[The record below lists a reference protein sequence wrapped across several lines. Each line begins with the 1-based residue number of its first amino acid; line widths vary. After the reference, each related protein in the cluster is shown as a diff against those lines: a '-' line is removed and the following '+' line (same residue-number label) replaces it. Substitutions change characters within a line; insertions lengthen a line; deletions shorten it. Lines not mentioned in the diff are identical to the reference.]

1 MNSFIKSNSGVTA
14 DSIISVAKKH
24 VPFLKNSENLSISE
38 IGDGNVNY
46 IYRIKDEDSHF
57 SIIAK
62 YADSYLRN
70 SDTRQLSTDR
80 NKIENFILNAQ
91 NELAPNSA
99 PEVYYFDEESH
110 CIYMED
116 LVEHETMRIA
126 LREGKTFPAFSRQIA
141 GYLYNTLF
149 KTSDLVMD
157 PELKKNRV
165 KHLINIDMCEIS
177 ERLVFTEPYK
187 NLQGNNSYH
196 PDNDGLVS
204 ERIYNNSAL
213 LLEAAILKNR
223 FKNYAQSMIHGDL
236 HSGSIFINN
245 NSTKVFDPE
254 FSFYGP
260 MGYDIGNIMG
270 NLTINYIIAKKT
282 DPESEFENWLRSAI
296 PTILDEFIV
305 MYNENYE
312 HDVKDPMMQNE
323 QFKSVYLQS
332 IISDTFG
339 YAGTEI
345 IRRTIGAFKVMELDN
360 IKGTAYQKV
369 VEQEL
374 ITIGTN
380 LIMNRSNVRNGND
393 YLKELE

>member
-1 MNSFIKSNSGVTA
+1 MNSFIKSDVGVTA

-24 VPFLKNSENLSISE
+24 VPMLKNSENLSISE

-46 IYRIKDEDSHF
+46 IYRIKDEDSTV
-57 SIIAK
+57 SVIAK

-70 SDTRQLSTDR
+70 SDTRQLSTER

-91 NELAPNSA
+91 NVLAPNSV
-99 PEVYYFDEESH
+99 PEIYYFDEESH

-116 LVEHETMRIA
+116 LVEYETMRMA
-126 LREGKTFPAFSRQIA
+126 LKEGQTFPDFSKQIA
-141 GYLYNTLF
+141 DFLYNTLF
-149 KTSDLVMD
+149 KTTDLVMD

-165 KHLINIDMCEIS
+165 KQLINIDMCEIS
-177 ERLVFTEPYK
+177 ERLVFTEPYQ

-196 PDNDGLVS
+196 PDNESLVS
-204 ERIYNNSAL
+204 EEIYNNSTL

-282 DPESEFENWLRSAI
+282 NPGSEYESWLRSAI
-296 PTILDEFIV
+296 PAILDEFIK

-312 HDVKDPMMQNE
+312 HDVTDPMMQNE
-323 QFKSVYLQS
+323 QFKNDYLQS
-332 IISDTFG
+332 IVSDTFG

-345 IRRTIGAFKVMELDN
+345 IRRTIGAFKVMELDA
-360 IKGTAYQKV
+360 IKGTAYQKD

-374 ITIGTN
+374 ITIGMN
-380 LIMNRSNVRNGND
+380 LILNRSNVRSGHD
-393 YLKELE
+393 YLKGIN